1 MKKYNDALYDELF
14 QLARLLLDRGTQTE
28 VIEKQLNQK
37 TEDIVLI
44 AVVIKEAKN
53 AYYAKRR
60 HEGLVKIAI
69 GALTIFVGF
78 VITFFNY
85 HANKSVEFAMFSFT
99 STGVVFVGWGLY
111 KLIG

>member
-1 MKKYNDALYDELF
+1 MKKYNDELYDEMF
-14 QLARLLLDRGTQTE
+14 QLASLLLDQGTLTE
-28 VIEKQLNQK
+28 VLEKHLNQK

-60 HEGLVKIAI
+60 HEGLVKITI
-69 GALTIFVGF
+69 GALIIFVGF

-85 HANKSVEFAMFSFT
+85 HANKSVEAVMYSFT
-99 STGVVFVGWGLY
+99 SIGVIIVGWGLY
-111 KLIG
+111 KMIG